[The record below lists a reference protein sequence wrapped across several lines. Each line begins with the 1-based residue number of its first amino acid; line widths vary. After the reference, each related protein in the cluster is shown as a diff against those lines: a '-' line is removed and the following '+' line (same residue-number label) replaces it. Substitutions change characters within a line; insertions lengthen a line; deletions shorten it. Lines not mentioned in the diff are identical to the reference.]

1 MAFRALL
8 TSQTRSGGHVEHG
21 VEEIIAC
28 DDFEQ
33 LAGKGGFSLAA
44 RGSPFLEQLQ
54 RSFVDLDTALLA
66 WPPEAAQWPQV
77 YLNQR
82 ACSQVPRLSQQ
93 PAARGQP
100 LLGCRRARLWSE
112 CVLSFSAS
120 QWPRSE
126 VRTDYPQLLTGGRSL
141 RLGLPQTIFCR
152 LRKSGCDVLRN
163 V

>member
-1 MAFRALL
+1 MTPERSALRALL
-8 TSQTRSGGHVEHG
+8 TSPTRSGGHVKHS

-66 WPPEAAQWPQV
+66 WPPEAAQWPQA

-82 ACSQVPRLSQQ
+82 ARTLS
-93 PAARGQP
+93 
-100 LLGCRRARLWSE
+100 
-112 CVLSFSAS
+112 VLSLQPSAS
-120 QWPRSE
+120 AISAACCPRATIAGMPASTSLVRMRFVIFRLE
-126 VRTDYPQLLTGGRSL
+126 VASKRSP
-141 RLGLPQTIFCR
+141 R
-152 LRKSGCDVLRN
+152 
-163 V
+163 